1 MPEKVALT
9 YLFFA
14 YAAAFAILIA
24 YVTRAALETRRLET
38 RLTQVQRQLESLEA
52 RGGGEGEPPGSMPL
66 R

>member
-24 YVTRAALETRRLET
+24 YVTRAALETRKLEARVSEMKEQIT
-38 RLTQVQRQLESLEA
+38 SLEA
-52 RGGGEGEPPGSMPL
+52 RRAETDKVA

>member
-1 MPEKVALT
+1 MPEKIALT

-24 YVTRAALETRRLET
+24 YVTRAALETRKLEARVSEMKEQIT
-38 RLTQVQRQLESLEA
+38 SLEA
-52 RGGGEGEPPGSMPL
+52 RHEETDKVA

>member
-24 YVTRAALETRRLET
+24 YVTRAALETRKLENRVT
-38 RLTQVQRQLESLEA
+38 AIKDQLEHLESERQGANTGPSA
-52 RGGGEGEPPGSMPL
+52 R
-66 R
+66 

>member
-24 YVTRAALETRRLET
+24 YVTRAALETRKLEGRVT
-38 RLTQVQRQLESLEA
+38 EIKNQLAHLESQRSPEGSDPSA
-52 RGGGEGEPPGSMPL
+52 R
-66 R
+66 

>member
-1 MPEKVALT
+1 MPEKIALT

-24 YVTRAALETRRLET
+24 YVTRAALETRKLEARVSEMKEQIT
-38 RLTQVQRQLESLEA
+38 SLEA
-52 RGGGEGEPPGSMPL
+52 RRAETDKVA